1 MASIALLFVAMLLL
15 GSSSSSSLADV
26 TSLLTCSASD
36 DRVTSSEE
44 RIKNFLDCLSEQGH
58 NEELLTE
65 LRRSFEGQTPSTSNS
80 SPGALSFCSGMTDLQ
95 CRTLTVVLESLLNEP
110 PSPGDQPPLLRRRRR
125 RRRSAVDPSSIEGR
139 VNRSSPDSSFEMA
152 AAQEGRGGH
161 HSRDSAK
168 TPELGEDEEM
178 AKEKKKKR
186 VRRLTPPGLPF
197 KLPDKLT
204 PEMQAVLESYLTW
217 RGNNGYGR
225 ITGRWG

>member
-44 RIKNFLDCLSEQGH
+44 RIKNFLDCLREQGH

-65 LRRSFEGQTPSTSNS
+65 LKRSFEGQTPSTSNS

-110 PSPGDQPPLLRRRRR
+110 PPPGDQPPLHRRR
-125 RRRSAVDPSSIEGR
+125 RRRSPVDPSSIKGR

-168 TPELGEDEEM
+168 TPELGGDEEM
-178 AKEKKKKR
+178 AKKKR

>member
-1 MASIALLFVAMLLL
+1 MASIALLFVAILLL
-15 GSSSSSSLADV
+15 GSSSSSSSLADV

-44 RIKNFLDCLSEQGH
+44 RIKNFLDCLREQGH

-110 PSPGDQPPLLRRRRR
+110 PPPGDQSPLRRRRR
-125 RRRSAVDPSSIEGR
+125 RRRSPVDPSSIEGR

-161 HSRDSAK
+161 RSRGSAK
-168 TPELGEDEEM
+168 TPELGGDE
-178 AKEKKKKR
+178 KKR

>member
-44 RIKNFLDCLSEQGH
+44 RIKNFLDCLREQGH

-65 LRRSFEGQTPSTSNS
+65 LKRSFEGQTPSTSNS

-110 PSPGDQPPLLRRRRR
+110 PPPGDQPPLHRRR
-125 RRRSAVDPSSIEGR
+125 RRRSPVDPSIEGR

-168 TPELGEDEEM
+168 TPELGGDEEM
-178 AKEKKKKR
+178 AKKKR